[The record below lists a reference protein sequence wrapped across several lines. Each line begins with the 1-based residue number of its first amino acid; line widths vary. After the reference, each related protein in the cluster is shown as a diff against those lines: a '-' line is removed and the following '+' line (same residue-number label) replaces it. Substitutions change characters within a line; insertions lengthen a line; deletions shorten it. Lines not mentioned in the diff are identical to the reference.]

1 MKTLILLRHAK
12 SELPS
17 VNQKD
22 FDRRL
27 NDRGQIDIVKVS
39 VAFNLLG
46 ILPDCILCS
55 SAVRTKETLDAYL
68 KVSGH
73 KTKVLYLDQLYHASA
88 SEILSTVNQ
97 YDNQYNCIMVV
108 GHNFG
113 ISTLADKLS
122 SNGAEQMSTSAI
134 HVLEFSDKIEAY
146 QGKLTHSLNR
156 KSS

>member
-17 VNQKD
+17 VSQKD
-22 FDRRL
+22 FERRL
-27 NDRGQIDIVKVS
+27 NDRGKIDIIKVG

-55 SAVRTKETLDAYL
+55 SAVRTRETLDSYL

-73 KTKVLYLDQLYHASA
+73 KTKIHYLDQLYHASA
-88 SEILSTVNQ
+88 SEILNTVNQ
-97 YDNQYNCIMVV
+97 YVDEYNCIMVV

-122 SNGAEQMSTSAI
+122 SSGAEQMSTSAI
-134 HVLEFSDKIEAY
+134 HVLQFEDKIEAY
-146 QGKLTHSLNR
+146 QGNLIHSLNR
-156 KSS
+156 KSI

>member
-1 MKTLILLRHAK
+1 MFSFFSLSDSA
-12 SELPS
+12 
-17 VNQKD
+17 
-22 FDRRL
+22 
-27 NDRGQIDIVKVS
+27 ND
-39 VAFNLLG
+39 
-46 ILPDCILCS
+46 
-55 SAVRTKETLDAYL
+55 
-68 KVSGH
+68 
-73 KTKVLYLDQLYHASA
+73 ASA

-122 SNGAEQMSTSAI
+122 STGAEQMSTSTI